1 MPGFIIHLAEAR
13 RILDVMKTEYGEDGL
28 YELYE
33 RFALGCILP
42 DITDDKEKT
51 HFRPEW
57 QKNLITKY
65 PDIDMVL
72 RAYEGKQLTPEDMG
86 IITHLRMDQLYV
98 ERLWPE
104 YFTFRDANGRETK
117 VWDDISYVD
126 MKCGGR
132 VPLKT

>member
-13 RILDVMKTEYGEDGL
+13 RIVDVMKTEYGEDGL

-65 PDIDMVL
+65 PDIDLVL
-72 RAYEGKQLTPEDMG
+72 KAYEGKQLTPEDMG
-86 IITHLRMDQLYV
+86 DNHPPPDGSAL
-98 ERLWPE
+98 
-104 YFTFRDANGRETK
+104 
-117 VWDDISYVD
+117 
-126 MKCGGR
+126 CGAAVAGIFHIQGHEW
-132 VPLKT
+132 T